1 MPQDRTRGDFLL
13 SPEATESASLSGI
26 EGSALCE
33 PPFPQVTGD
42 RKGRRDAFKQPTGMR
57 SSIVAL
63 TRTSQRPVPAD
74 GIAPAAAGCAAGS
87 WQLADLLFSPMAAMT
102 DNHLPREGGAMP
114 RLDDTAVAEGL
125 QRLPG
130 WKRRGNQIV
139 KTFVRD
145 DFAHAMVF
153 VNEVA
158 SAAEAAGHHPDIDI
172 RWNTVT
178 LALSSHDKG
187 GLTEND
193 FQLAARIQE
202 LDQPTQP
209 A

>member
-1 MPQDRTRGDFLL
+1 MYRSDGGRLR
-13 SPEATESASLSGI
+13 
-26 EGSALCE
+26 
-33 PPFPQVTGD
+33 
-42 RKGRRDAFKQPTGMR
+42 GRR
-57 SSIVAL
+57 
-63 TRTSQRPVPAD
+63 
-74 GIAPAAAGCAAGS
+74 
-87 WQLADLLFSPMAAMT
+87 LAELLFSPMAAMT
-102 DNHLPREGGAMP
+102 DNRPPREGGAMTQ
-114 RLDDTAVAEGL
+114 LDDTAVAEGL

-130 WKRRGNQIV
+130 WERRGNQIA
-139 KTFVRD
+139 KTFVRE

-172 RWNTVT
+172 RWNRVT
-178 LALSSHDKG
+178 LALSSHDEG
-187 GLTEND
+187 GLTDRD

>member
-1 MPQDRTRGDFLL
+1 
-13 SPEATESASLSGI
+13 
-26 EGSALCE
+26 
-33 PPFPQVTGD
+33 
-42 RKGRRDAFKQPTGMR
+42 
-57 SSIVAL
+57 
-63 TRTSQRPVPAD
+63 
-74 GIAPAAAGCAAGS
+74 
-87 WQLADLLFSPMAAMT
+87 LFSPMAAMT
-102 DNHLPREGGAMP
+102 DNRPPREGGAMP

-130 WKRRGNQIV
+130 WERRGNQIA
-139 KTFVRD
+139 KTFVRE
-145 DFAHAMVF
+145 DFTHAMVF

-178 LALSSHDKG
+178 LALSSHAEG
-187 GLTEND
+187 GLTDRD

-202 LDQPTQP
+202 FDQPTQP

>member
-1 MPQDRTRGDFLL
+1 
-13 SPEATESASLSGI
+13 
-26 EGSALCE
+26 
-33 PPFPQVTGD
+33 
-42 RKGRRDAFKQPTGMR
+42 
-57 SSIVAL
+57 
-63 TRTSQRPVPAD
+63 
-74 GIAPAAAGCAAGS
+74 
-87 WQLADLLFSPMAAMT
+87 
-102 DNHLPREGGAMP
+102 MP

-130 WKRRGNQIV
+130 WERGDQIA
-139 KTFVRD
+139 KTFVRE
-145 DFAHAMVF
+145 DFARAMVF

-158 SAAEAAGHHPDIDI
+158 DAAEAAGHHPDIDI

-178 LALSSHDKG
+178 LALSSHAEG
-187 GLTEND
+187 GLTDRD

>member
-1 MPQDRTRGDFLL
+1 MPGL
-13 SPEATESASLSGI
+13 
-26 EGSALCE
+26 
-33 PPFPQVTGD
+33 
-42 RKGRRDAFKQPTGMR
+42 
-57 SSIVAL
+57 
-63 TRTSQRPVPAD
+63 
-74 GIAPAAAGCAAGS
+74 
-87 WQLADLLFSPMAAMT
+87 
-102 DNHLPREGGAMP
+102 N
-114 RLDDTAVAEGL
+114 DTAIEEGL

-130 WKRRGNQIV
+130 WERRGNQIV
-139 KTFVRD
+139 KTFARD

-172 RWNTVT
+172 RWNKVT
-178 LALSSHDKG
+178 LALSSHAEG
-187 GLTEND
+187 GLTDRD